1 VIRPILM
8 LLFMSLRRFSSAQL
22 DQCAAWFDLVE
33 TPDES
38 TDLGP
43 IGEGESQSIRV
54 TSNNIF
60 GVAKPGPAK
69 ASDLVCRAAHEKIA
83 FDLAHRLDLPIPPV
97 ILWGKDMGHY
107 VRGRSISAWAFSRAA
122 KWDEA
127 HRLGLL
133 TPELI
138 ASAGSVVSAMRV
150 FHTWISDTDRKSDH
164 TQVDLDSADML
175 GVAFID
181 HAFSMSYQWKQP
193 DANVG
198 ACPPYMP
205 ALEDQGTMLQVA
217 ELISQTSDVVIE
229 HIVNRIPASYL
240 PPAERQHILDNLKGR
255 RGKLRTILG
264 L

>member
-1 VIRPILM
+1 M
-8 LLFMSLRRFSSAQL
+8 
-22 DQCAAWFDLVE
+22 
-33 TPDES
+33 
-38 TDLGP
+38 
-43 IGEGESQSIRV
+43 
-54 TSNNIF
+54 
-60 GVAKPGPAK
+60 
-69 ASDLVCRAAHEKIA
+69 A
-83 FDLAHRLDLPIPPV
+83 FDLAHRLDLPVPPV

-107 VRGRSISAWAFSRAA
+107 VRGRSISAWAFPRAA

-138 ASAGSVVSAMRV
+138 ASAGPVVSAMRV

-164 TQVDLDSADML
+164 TQVDLDSADVL
-175 GVAFID
+175 GVSFID

-193 DANVG
+193 DAQIG
-198 ACPPYMP
+198 ACPRYMP
-205 ALEDQGTMLQVA
+205 APEDQGTMLQVV
-217 ELISQTSDVVIE
+217 ELISRIPDVEIE
-229 HIVNRIPASYL
+229 RIVNRIPAGYL